1 MYLKRLEMQGFKSF
15 AKKADLTFNNNI
27 TIVVGPNGSGKS
39 NIVDAVRW
47 VLGEGSAKSLRGSK
61 MEDVIFAGSS
71 GRKPL
76 GMAQVSLTLDNSTG
90 IFPLDYS
97 EVKVTRKLFRSG
109 ESEYL
114 INNVKCR
121 QRDIHELFMDT
132 GIGRDS
138 FSIIGQ
144 GKVDQILL
152 SQAEEKRALV
162 EEAAGISK
170 YRYRK
175 NEAKRKLTDTENSL
189 LRVWDILKE
198 LEAQREPL
206 KEQAEK
212 AKVYKEY
219 KGELDDLEVK
229 LSSYL
234 IGKLE
239 EKIEEL
245 SQEIE
250 SKKNESLSQ
259 ETSLRILSSDIEAL
273 LLASED
279 DNRQISS
286 YQEELFSLRN
296 SINDHQNK
304 LEFAQKMKKT
314 LEESLEKLR
323 LEAAKNKDE
332 LDELLKKIEL
342 EEKDYADVFQ
352 SFAKARDDLT
362 QEEKDFEDLR
372 NSEGGLKEKILDLKS
387 DLFDAAHEISERRNQ
402 LIDLEKREAVIQSHE
417 ENIRQKLLLSQEAL
431 KGKEEEASVREDLYS
446 GKLKEGQLLDQAIGK
461 LKEEKD
467 LLVRELSLGQE
478 NLEAAR
484 GKFNASLIKKQA
496 LEALE
501 DRKEGYSAGVR
512 SVFAQDKLKGILG
525 TVTDLATSSKEYSLA
540 LETAFGASMQNIV
553 TENEE
558 AAKEAINYL
567 RENQAGRAT
576 FLPLNIINQRN
587 AGRELRKTPQGL
599 KSILEVI
606 KYQEKY
612 ENIFKQLLGNIFLAP
627 DMDQAL
633 AVNKKLS
640 QPVRIVTLK
649 GELLDA
655 RGAMTGGQ
663 YRKSQEGFFLRK
675 ERIRELSGEITEAE
689 GQIKTIQAKNAI
701 CQAEEKK
708 LEDAARDVVEKRE
721 TFKLELADLELKK
734 NELNFQLSEL
744 RKERELLHLEKANL
758 DQEKEALLIS
768 QKQAQELL
776 AQEEARQKK
785 SEDEL
790 KSLQDQSEE
799 EREKLLDIE
808 RTLSKKGL
816 AFNDLKN
823 RKEIKE
829 IQLSELKKRLEALAE
844 RKESQHLEEKRI
856 KNEIE
861 ENEQNKI
868 ISLEDIKKE
877 EIEAASLEKLLEEK
891 REGRVEG
898 EASRRK
904 KEEEAKLKQK
914 ILSQL
919 KDHIHSSEINLEKY
933 KTERSSHKENLL
945 ERFEIDY
952 QPSFTQMNEEIDE
965 KTSRQRVRLLRKS
978 IEELGEVNLIA
989 ISEYEKLLERYEFLD
1004 SQSSDLAQAKDS
1016 LLEIIKE
1023 MDQIIEKKFKET
1035 FKLLNQAFSETFQEM
1050 FNGGNAELLMTQ
1062 KDNVLE
1068 TGIEIIAQPPGKTP
1082 RHLSLLSGGEKAMTA
1097 ICLLFAIIKI
1107 KPGPFCILDEIEASL
1122 DESNVR
1128 RFASFLKKFAEL
1140 TQFIVISHRK
1150 GTMEAGDILYGVT
1163 MEEKGVSS
1171 LISVRISDTIK
1182 LTS

>member
-1 MYLKRLEMQGFKSF
+1 MQGFKSF
-15 AKKADLTFNNNI
+15 AKKADLSFNNKI

-71 GRKPL
+71 GKKPL

-198 LEAQREPL
+198 LEAQRDPL

-212 AKVYKEY
+212 AKIYKEY

-229 LSSYL
+229 LSSFL

-250 SKKNESLSQ
+250 GKKNESLSV
-259 ETSLRILSSDIEAL
+259 ETSLRLISTDIEDLLLSSE
-273 LLASED
+273 EG
-279 DNRQISS
+279 NRQISS
-286 YQEELFSLRN
+286 FQEELFSLKN
-296 SINDHQNK
+296 SINDHENK
-304 LEFAQKMKKT
+304 LEFAQKMKKS
-314 LEESLEKLR
+314 LEESLLKLS
-323 LEAAKNKDE
+323 LESKKNSE
-332 LDELLKKIEL
+332 ESAEILKKIQIEN
-342 EEKDYADVFQ
+342 DQYQDIFQ
-352 SFAKARDDLT
+352 SFAKAREDLS
-362 QEEKDFEDLR
+362 QEEKDFEKLKS
-372 NSEGGLKEKILDLKS
+372 SEGGLKEKIADLKA
-387 DLFDAAHEISERRNQ
+387 DLFDLAYEISEKRNQ
-402 LIDLEKREAVIQSHE
+402 IIDFEKREAVIQSHE
-417 ENIRQKLLLSQEAL
+417 TSISQRLLTNKEILSKKEEDARGREAL
-431 KGKEEEASVREDLYS
+431 FAEKS
-446 GKLKEGQLLDQAIGK
+446 KEGQILDQTIAKLAGEKNLLKEKIALALEKLETSKGK
-461 LKEEKD
+461 LNGNQVK
-467 LLVRELSLGQE
+467 R
-478 NLEAAR
+478 
-484 GKFNASLIKKQA
+484 QA

-501 DRKEGYSAGVR
+501 DRKEGYSAGVK
-512 SVFAQDKLKGILG
+512 SVFANSKLKGILG
-525 TVTDLATSSKEYSLA
+525 TVTDLADTSKEYSLA
-540 LETAFGASMQNIV
+540 LETALGASIQNIV

-558 AAKEAINYL
+558 AAKEAIDYL

-587 AGRELRKTPQGL
+587 QGREVRKAPQGL
-599 KSILEVI
+599 KSAFDIVS
-606 KYQEKY
+606 YQEKY
-612 ENIFKQLLGNIFLAP
+612 ENIFRQLLGNIFVAR

-633 AVNKKLS
+633 AVNKSLS

-663 YRKSQEGFFLRK
+663 YKKNQEGFFLRK
-675 ERIRELSGEITEAE
+675 ERIRELSKEIAEAE
-689 GQIKTIQAKNAI
+689 
-701 CQAEEKK
+701 EEIREIEATNSKYQEEDKK
-708 LEDAARDVVEKRE
+708 IDLAGLDLLETKEA
-721 TFKLELADLELKK
+721 FKVDLADLELKK

-744 RKERELLHLEKANL
+744 RKERELLELEKTGL
-758 DQEKEALLIS
+758 DQEKEELLHS
-768 QKQAQELL
+768 QKL
-776 AQEEARQKK
+776 AKNNLEQEEERKK
-785 SEDEL
+785 SREEEL
-790 KSLQDQSEE
+790 KNLLDQSEE
-799 EREKLLDIE
+799 EKDKLLDLE
-808 RTLSKKGL
+808 RLLSRKEL

-823 RKEIKE
+823 KKDIKE
-829 IQLSELKKRLEALAE
+829 FQLKELEKTLALLEEKKENLL
-844 RKESQHLEEKRI
+844 LEEKRL
-856 KNEIE
+856 KEEAE
-861 ENEQNKI
+861 ENEKNKE
-868 ISLEDIKKE
+868 ISLEAIKE
-877 EIEAASLEKLLEEK
+877 EEIQAAGLEKILEEK
-891 REGRVEG
+891 REGRIEG
-898 EASRRK
+898 EEKRK
-904 KEEEAKLKQK
+904 QKEEEAKVKQK
-914 ILSQL
+914 LLNQL
-919 KDHIHSSEINLEKY
+919 KDEIHSNEINLEKY

-945 ERFEIDY
+945 ERFEINY
-952 QPSFTQMNEEIDE
+952 QPGFAQFKEEIDE
-965 KTSRQRVRLLRKS
+965 KASKQRVRLLRRS

-1016 LLEIIKE
+1016 LLEIINE
-1023 MDQIIEKKFKET
+1023 MDLIIEKKFKET

-1068 TGIEIIAQPPGKTP
+1068 TGIEIIAQPPGKNP

-1150 GTMEAGDILYGVT
+1150 GTMEAGDVLYGVT